1 MFTKCLSAVVM
12 AAAFWPPLSVA
23 APLSL
28 DAALGLAAQRS
39 AAAQAAGASHS
50 AALASAGAAA
60 QLPDPMLDISIE
72 NMPVTGA
79 DRFSTTR
86 EGMTMKRIG
95 VSQEWL
101 SREKRDARQ
110 AAADAMAGRE
120 LLTIRTALAEVRL
133 QTALA
138 YVEALYAGRMLE
150 LADLNERH
158 AREELETA
166 RARLASATTS
176 TQDVLALDAALGMA
190 ADDKAQALQQQS
202 AAHVAL
208 RRWIG
213 VVPTQLVSG
222 LEPGIPSQEA
232 YVAAH
237 PAVLLMGREIEVAK
251 RATDVMVTNR
261 KPNWTWQ
268 VGYGQRSGY
277 SDLLSVGVSIP
288 LPIAPAHRQ
297 DREIASKAALVDKAE
312 ADLLEARR
320 VAQAEYQRLHSDA
333 ERIEARIARFL
344 TEIVRPAEQRTAV
357 ASAAYRSS
365 QAPLTAVFEA
375 RHAELEARQRLL
387 LLQSEL
393 AQARVRLTYK
403 SVTDKVAR

>member
-1 MFTKCLSAVVM
+1 MFTKCLSAVAM
-12 AAAFWPPLSVA
+12 AAAFWPPLSFA
-23 APLSL
+23 APLTL
-28 DAALGLAAQRS
+28 DAALALATQRS

-50 AALASAGAAA
+50 AAVASAGAAA
-60 QLPDPMLDISIE
+60 QLPDPMLEVGID
-72 NMPVTGA
+72 NVPVTGA

-95 VSQEWL
+95 ISQEWL

-120 LLTIRTALAEVRL
+120 LLAIRKAVAEVRL

-138 YVEALYAGRMLE
+138 YVEALYAARMLE
-150 LADLNERH
+150 LADLNEGH

-166 RARLASATTS
+166 RARLASATAG
-176 TQDVLALDAALGMA
+176 TQDVLALDAAVGMA

-202 AAHVAL
+202 AAQVAL

-213 VVPTQLVSG
+213 VAPTELLAHPDPVV
-222 LEPGIPSQEA
+222 PSQEA
-232 YVAAH
+232 YVVAH
-237 PAVLLMGREIEVAK
+237 PTVLLAGRDVEVAK
-251 RATDVMVTNR
+251 RAAELTVTDR

-297 DREIASKAALVDKAE
+297 DREIASKAALVDKAQ
-312 ADLLEARR
+312 ADLVEARR
-320 VAQAEYQRLHSDA
+320 EALAEYQRLHSDA
-333 ERIEARIARFL
+333 QRIEARIERFL
-344 TEIVRPAEQRTAV
+344 TTIVRSAEQRTAV
-357 ASAAYRSS
+357 ATAAYRSN
-365 QAPLTAVFEA
+365 QAPLTTVFEG

-387 LLQSEL
+387 LLRSEL
-393 AQARVRLTYK
+393 AQARVRLAYT
-403 SVTDKVAR
+403 SLTDEVAR

>member
-166 RARLASATTS
+166 RARLASLF
-176 TQDVLALDAALGMA
+176 D
-190 ADDKAQALQQQS
+190 
-202 AAHVAL
+202 
-208 RRWIG
+208 
-213 VVPTQLVSG
+213 PC
-222 LEPGIPSQEA
+222 P
-232 YVAAH
+232 
-237 PAVLLMGREIEVAK
+237 
-251 RATDVMVTNR
+251 
-261 KPNWTWQ
+261 
-268 VGYGQRSGY
+268 
-277 SDLLSVGVSIP
+277 
-288 LPIAPAHRQ
+288 
-297 DREIASKAALVDKAE
+297 
-312 ADLLEARR
+312 
-320 VAQAEYQRLHSDA
+320 
-333 ERIEARIARFL
+333 
-344 TEIVRPAEQRTAV
+344 
-357 ASAAYRSS
+357 
-365 QAPLTAVFEA
+365 
-375 RHAELEARQRLL
+375 
-387 LLQSEL
+387 
-393 AQARVRLTYK
+393 
-403 SVTDKVAR
+403 